1 MKLIAVLGVLFVLA
15 SCSDSDIPENFGVSC
30 YLDDKT
36 FRYFFEFDFDKN
48 IVKIKSPPIEGIE
61 NYFHENQDLEREA
74 TINEISSVSIVFED
88 MGKGNISSLIYT
100 FDRASFIIRNEFIVP
115 HLNYSDS
122 LIYICEAP
130 KI

>member
-36 FRYFFEFDFDKN
+36 YRYFFEFDFDKN
-48 IVKIKSPPIEGIE
+48 IVKTKSPPLDVKGLE
-61 NYFHENQDLEREA
+61 NIAFENEA
-74 TINEISSVSIVFED
+74 TIKEISSATIVFEYSSE
-88 MGKGNISSLIYT
+88 GNISTHIYT
-100 FDRASFIIRNEFIVP
+100 FDRASFIIRNEFVVP
-115 HLNYSDS
+115 HRNYRDS
-122 LIYICEAP
+122 MVYICETP